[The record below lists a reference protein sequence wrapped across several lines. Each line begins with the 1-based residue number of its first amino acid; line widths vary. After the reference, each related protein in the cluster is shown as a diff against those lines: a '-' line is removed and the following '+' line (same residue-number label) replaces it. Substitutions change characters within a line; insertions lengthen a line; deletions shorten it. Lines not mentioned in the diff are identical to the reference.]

1 MTRPRQGRRVA
12 FVKDDAPTAIGDKIA
27 GLRFT
32 LEPAHGGSVLI
43 DFVSLKPRRLALA
56 FAKALRVMGEPG
68 GGLGARSTI
77 KQHACAYRT
86 FFDYLTET
94 GARVRGPEDLS
105 ASHIDGFESWLEARG
120 LKPIHRHTVLAK
132 PILALRTIDAETPA
146 LLASD
151 LRQRLSFTSARPM
164 GRSTPRDAYSPFVAR
179 QLREAARAD
188 IAAIAR
194 RVGSGPVSAD
204 EAGGEQALLDE
215 AHAIIAR
222 DGAIGHLHRIIH
234 RVYVLR
240 HRARAGQLNLVTHL
254 HGRHYLVA
262 ADLIPFLVL
271 LSIETGLE
279 SECLKTL
286 RADCLRH
293 PKAGTIEIH
302 YLKRRARGA
311 EHKHIRVRDAGPATP
326 GGVIRM
332 VLALTTQARHFLPSD
347 SLWVFWRD
355 GALRDAILQP
365 RETIDAWTARH
376 DIRDDDGAPLYLTL
390 SRLRKTHK
398 ALWYLKSQ
406 GEIARFAV
414 GHTPEVAAR
423 HYADIPSLRPVHEAT
438 IASAFQEAHD
448 SALKLRVVTP
458 RQETALRRKRR
469 AAVALDAAQDVW
481 LAGCTGFTT
490 SPFAPAGS
498 PCPHAAWACLEC
510 PNAIIT
516 AAKLPALIA
525 FLDFIES
532 ERAGLSAAAWRAK
545 FGQAHAR
552 ITQQILPKFP
562 KTIVARAQSAPRPHL
577 HLPIEVRG

>member
-1 MTRPRQGRRVA
+1 MTRPRKGRRVA
-12 FVKDDAPTAIGDKIA
+12 FAKDDTAPSQDDKIA

-32 LEPAHGGSVLI
+32 IEPAHGGSVVL
-43 DFVSLKPRRLALA
+43 DFVDLKPRRLALA
-56 FAKALRVMGEPG
+56 FAKTLRSMGQAG
-68 GGLGARSTI
+68 GALGARSTI
-77 KQHACAYRT
+77 KQHACAYRI
-86 FFDYLTET
+86 FFAYLAET
-94 GARVRGPEDLS
+94 GARVRGPEDLR
-105 ASHIDGFESWLEARG
+105 ASHIDGFESWLEAAGKR
-120 LKPIHRHTVLAK
+120 PIHRHTLIAK
-132 PILALRTIDAETPA
+132 PLQALRALDADTPS
-146 LLASD
+146 LLTPD
-151 LRQRLSFTSARPM
+151 LKRRLSYTSARPI

-194 RVGSGPVSAD
+194 RVGSGPVSVA
-204 EAGGEQALLDE
+204 EGGGRQDLLDQI
-215 AHAIIAR
+215 HAIIAS
-222 DGAIGHLHRIIH
+222 DGSIPHTHRH
-234 RVYVLR
+234 VLR
-240 HRARAGQLNLVTHL
+240 IYALRSLARAPFVALVPLMHS
-254 HGRHYLVA
+254 RHCMLA
-262 ADLIPFLVL
+262 ADLVPFLVL

-279 SECLKTL
+279 IECLKAL
-286 RADCLRH
+286 RVDCLKH

-302 YLKRRARGA
+302 YRKRRARGD
-311 EHKHIRVRDAGPATP
+311 EFKHIRVRDAGPMTP
-326 GGVIRM
+326 GGVIRAI
-332 VLALTTQARHFLPSD
+332 LSLTERARRFHPSD
-347 SLWVFWRD
+347 SLWVYWRD
-355 GALRDAILQP
+355 GALRDVIKQP
-365 RETIDAWTARH
+365 EWTVTAWVKRH
-376 DIRDDDGAPLYLTL
+376 NIRDDDGALVHLTL

-423 HYADIPSLRPVHEAT
+423 HYADIPSLRPIHEA
-438 IASAFQEAHD
+438 AVACAFQEAHD

-469 AAVALDAAQDVW
+469 EAAALDAAQDVW
-481 LAGCTGFTT
+481 LATCSGFTQ
-490 SPFAPAGS
+490 SPHAPAGA

-516 AAKLPALIA
+516 AAKLPALFA

-532 ERAGLSAAAWRAK
+532 ERAGLSAADWRAK

-562 KTIVARAQSAPRPHL
+562 KTIVAKAQSAPRPHL